1 MKMKELFRLLLNGRT
16 TNTACEE
23 SKEPTTKSEPSF
35 IKRESDKVIIID
47 NGHGKNT
54 AGKRSPDG
62 RLMEW
67 EWTREIAGR
76 IVERLH
82 DMGHSS
88 YLLVPEDN
96 DIPLSLRCK
105 RVNDEC
111 RKQGATNVLLVSIHN
126 NAAGNGSTWR
136 EAQGFGAYVSLN
148 ASVRSMR
155 LAEDLCNAA
164 AERGVKVRK
173 PKPTQQFWQQNL
185 AICRDTNCPAVLTEN
200 LFMDNKE
207 DVDRLLSEGGK
218 QTIVNLHVAAID
230 RYITD
235 Y

>member
-1 MKMKELFRLLLNGRT
+1 MKMKELFRRLLNGRT

-23 SKEPTTKSEPSF
+23 QNDPTTKSEPSY

-47 NGHGKNT
+47 NGHGRET

-67 EWTREIAGR
+67 AWTRDIAAR

-82 DMGHSS
+82 DMGYSS

-96 DIPLSLRCK
+96 DIPLSVRCR

-126 NAAGNGSTWR
+126 NASSNGSTWR
-136 EAQGFGAYVSLN
+136 EASGFGAYVSLN

-164 AERGVKVRK
+164 VERGVKVRK
-173 PKPTQQFWQQNL
+173 PKPTQQFWEQNL

-200 LFMDNKE
+200 LFMDNRA
-207 DVDRLLSEGGK
+207 DVDWLLSEQGK
-218 QTIVNLHVAAID
+218 QTIVDLHVAAID
-230 RYITD
+230 RYILT